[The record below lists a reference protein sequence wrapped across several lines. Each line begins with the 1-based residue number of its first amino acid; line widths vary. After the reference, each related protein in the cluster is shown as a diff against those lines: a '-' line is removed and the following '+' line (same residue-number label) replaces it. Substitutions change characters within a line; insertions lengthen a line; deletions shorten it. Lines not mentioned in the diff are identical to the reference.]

1 MLNLNNKV
9 AIVTGA
15 AMGMG
20 EATAKLFAKAGAKV
34 IVADY
39 NEEEGQKR
47 VEEIKADGG
56 EAAFVKVDVSDE
68 DQVKAMVEKTVEIY
82 GRLDC
87 AVNNAAITPDDK
99 PIAEMDMDYYDR
111 LMAVDLKGV
120 MLSMKYEIQQMMDQG
135 DGGSIVNTSSV
146 SGLRPQPANPA
157 YVTAKHGVIGA
168 TKNAAMDYSPH
179 GIRVNAV
186 CPGAINTPML
196 QGAIEQFGLDPV
208 EYAKQLSML
217 GRFAEPEEVAQ
228 ANLWLAS
235 DLSSY
240 VTGATIAVDGG
251 YTAM

>member
-1 MLNLNNKV
+1 MLNLKDKV

-20 EATAKLFAKAGAKV
+20 KSTAELFAEVGAKV
-34 IVADY
+34 VIADF
-39 NEEEGQKR
+39 NEEEGQKTA
-47 VEEIKADGG
+47 EEIKNKGG
-56 EAAFVKVDVSDE
+56 EATFIQVDVSNE
-68 DQVKAMVEKTVEIY
+68 EQVKNLVDQTVETY
-82 GRLDC
+82 GRLDV
-87 AVNNAAITPDDK
+87 AVNNAAITPDDQ
-99 PIAEMDMDYYDR
+99 PIAEMDMEYYDR
-111 LMAVDLKGV
+111 LMSVDLKGV
-120 MLSMKYEIQQMMDQG
+120 MLCMKYEIQQLQKQG

-168 TKNAAMDYSPH
+168 TKTAAMDYSPE

-186 CPGAINTPML
+186 APGAINTPML
-196 QGAIEQFGLDPV
+196 QGALEQFGFDPT

-228 ANLWLAS
+228 ANLWLCS

-240 VTGATIAVDGG
+240 VTGTTLAVDGG
-251 YTAM
+251 YTSM

>member
-1 MLNLNNKV
+1 MLNLNDKV

-20 EATAKLFAKAGAKV
+20 KATAELFAQVGAKV
-34 IVADY
+34 IIADY
-39 NEEEGQKR
+39 NEEEGQKT
-47 VEEIKADGG
+47 ADGIRKNGG
-56 EAAFVKVDVSDE
+56 EATFIKVDVSKE
-68 DQVKAMVEKTVEIY
+68 EQVKNLVEKTVETY
-82 GRLDC
+82 GCLDV

-111 LMAVDLKGV
+111 LMSVDLKGI
-120 MLSMKYEIQQMMDQG
+120 MLCMKYEIQQMLKQG
-135 DGGSIVNTSSV
+135 GKSSIVNTSSV

-168 TKNAAMDYSPH
+168 TKAAAMDYSSK
-179 GIRVNAV
+179 GIRINTV
-186 CPGAINTPML
+186 CPGAIDTPML
-196 QGAIEQFGLDPV
+196 QNALVQFGLDPV
-208 EYAKQLSML
+208 AYAKQLSML
-217 GRFAEPEEVAQ
+217 GRFAEAEEVAQ
-228 ANLWLAS
+228 ANLWLCS

>member
-1 MLNLNNKV
+1 MLNLNDKV

-20 EATAKLFAKAGAKV
+20 KATAELFAQVGAKV
-34 IVADY
+34 IIADY
-39 NEEEGQKR
+39 NEEEGQKT
-47 VEEIKADGG
+47 ADGIRKNGG
-56 EAAFVKVDVSDE
+56 EATFIKVDVSKE
-68 DQVKAMVEKTVEIY
+68 EQVKNLVEKTVETY
-82 GRLDC
+82 GRLDV

-111 LMAVDLKGV
+111 LMSVDLKGI
-120 MLSMKYEIQQMMDQG
+120 MLCMKYEIQQMLKQG
-135 DGGSIVNTSSV
+135 GKSSIVNTSSV

-168 TKNAAMDYSPH
+168 TKAAAMDYSSK
-179 GIRVNAV
+179 GIRINTV
-186 CPGAINTPML
+186 CPGAIDTPML
-196 QGAIEQFGLDPV
+196 QNALVQFGLDPV
-208 EYAKQLSML
+208 AYAKQLSML
-217 GRFAEPEEVAQ
+217 GRFAEAEEVAQ
-228 ANLWLAS
+228 ANLWLCS

>member
-1 MLNLNNKV
+1 MLHLNDKV

-20 EATAKLFAKAGAKV
+20 KSTAELFAKAGAKV

-39 NEEEGQKR
+39 NEVEGQKTAD
-47 VEEIKADGG
+47 EIKASGG
-56 EAAFVKVDVSDE
+56 EATFIKVDVSVE
-68 DQVKAMVEKTVEIY
+68 EEVKNLVEKTVEVY
-82 GRLDC
+82 GRLDV

-99 PIAEMDMDYYDR
+99 PIAEMDMAYYER

-120 MLSMKYEIQQMMDQG
+120 LLCMKYEIKQLLVQG
-135 DGGSIVNTSSV
+135 SPGSIVNTSSV
-146 SGLRPQPANPA
+146 SGLRPQPSNPA

-168 TKNAAMDYSPH
+168 TKSAAMDYSPK
-179 GIRVNAV
+179 GIRVNTV
-186 CPGAINTPML
+186 CPGAIDTPML
-196 QGAIEQFGLDPV
+196 QNALKQFELDPN
-208 EYAKQLSML
+208 EYAKKLSML
-217 GRFAEPEEVAQ
+217 GRFAQSEEVAH
-228 ANLWLAS
+228 ANLWLCS

>member
-1 MLNLNNKV
+1 MLHLNEKV
-9 AIVTGA
+9 AIITGA

-20 EATAKLFAKAGAKV
+20 QATAELFAEAGAKV
-34 IVADY
+34 VIADY
-39 NEEEGQKR
+39 NEEEGTKVAEAIQ
-47 VEEIKADGG
+47 ANGG
-56 EAAFVKVDVSDE
+56 EATFIQVDVSNE
-68 DQVKAMVEKTVEIY
+68 EQVKNLVNQTVETY
-82 GRLDC
+82 GRLDV

-99 PIAEMDMDYYDR
+99 PIAEMDFEYYEK

-120 MLSMKYEIQQMMDQG
+120 MLCMKYEIQQLLKQG

-168 TKNAAMDYSPH
+168 TKAAAMDHSPS
-179 GIRVNAV
+179 GIRVNTV
-186 CPGAINTPML
+186 CPGAIDTPML
-196 QGAIEQFGLDPV
+196 QGALEQFGFNPV

-217 GRFAEPEEVAQ
+217 GRFADAKEVAH
-228 ANLWLAS
+228 ANLWLCS

-240 VTGATIAVDGG
+240 VTGATLAVDGG